1 MQKVV
6 TNSNL
11 NSPLKLFFFSP
22 ILTKKN
28 LLLKI
33 YCENIMVEF
42 LNQDFLFFILFFIL
56 SFHSPPHTCP
66 LSPFFYFF
74 FSSKTFQQH
83 HLLFSSAKRE
93 RQRQRERRKTRGSMF
108 TMPSEIEV
116 HHALPRPPSHRCS
129 SSSPPSSW
137 IRSACSLLFFFFLF
151 FFFFSYLLVL
161 IQLYFIRIGI
171 CFVFYVWIM

>member
-1 MQKVV
+1 MWKYYGRISQ
-6 TNSNL
+6 L
-11 NSPLKLFFFSP
+11 G
-22 ILTKKN
+22 
-28 LLLKI
+28 
-33 YCENIMVEF
+33 
-42 LNQDFLFFILFFIL
+42 FFILYIIFYSFI
-56 SFHSPPHTCP
+56 S
-66 LSPFFYFF
+66 
-74 FSSKTFQQH
+74 FSSTH
-83 HLLFSSAKRE
+83 VSPIPLLLFLFLLQNLLATSFALLIRE

-137 IRSACSLLFFFFLF
+137 IRSACSFLFFFFLF

-171 CFVFYVWIM
+171 CFVFCVWIMWETGLDRFVLFFFSFFFFFFIFASSDSTLF

>member
-11 NSPLKLFFFSP
+11 KSLLKLFFFSP

-33 YCENIMVEF
+33 FCENIVGEF

-93 RQRQRERRKTRGSMF
+93 RQRQRERRKTGGSAF
-108 TMPSEIEV
+108 TMPSEIKV
-116 HHALPRPPSHRCS
+116 HHVVGDQRSPCTTTSAVPPPLILLPT
-129 SSSPPSSW
+129 
-137 IRSACSLLFFFFLF
+137 IRLGQIGLFFSFLF
-151 FFFFSYLLVL
+151 HICLV
-161 IQLYFIRIGI
+161 
-171 CFVFYVWIM
+171 